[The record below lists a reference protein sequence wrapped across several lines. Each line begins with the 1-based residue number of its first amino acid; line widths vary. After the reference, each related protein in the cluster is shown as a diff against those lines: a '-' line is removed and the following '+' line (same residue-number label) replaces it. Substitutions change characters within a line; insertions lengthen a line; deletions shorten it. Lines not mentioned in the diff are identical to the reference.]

1 MRRHTPNGI
10 AEYDNVS
17 MNIRVRKIDIVLA
30 AVDYRSRPQ
39 RPNSVAGV
47 RGLRTQKC
55 RFTKCWAGLLGF
67 PEYFGTRDFSRRPI
81 QIAPVKATFASSS
94 PFTSARQSS
103 HERPSSTTWNIAARV
118 STSRSCH
125 EPCSHWLWLASRRA
139 RRHLGRSLLEDG
151 ADLSQGRLRVTHA
164 PPRCFRPAYAGRI
177 FVSVEEYGGPD
188 SFDRIHSACKS
199 WCLRKPTPCIAGRN
213 SSRNWLIRSHLY
225 SDTMSP
231 PPALSLP
238 S

>member
-1 MRRHTPNGI
+1 MMKLLKLALG
-10 AEYDNVS
+10 AVLLA
-17 MNIRVRKIDIVLA
+17 LA
-30 AVDYRSRPQ
+30 AAPSANAWVRPEWVVI
-39 RPNSVAGV
+39 R
-47 RGLRTQKC
+47 
-55 RFTKCWAGLLGF
+55 WANADCKIWHND
-67 PEYFGTRDFSRRPI
+67 TN
-81 QIAPVKATFASSS
+81 AP
-94 PFTSARQSS
+94 
-103 HERPSSTTWNIAARV
+103 
-118 STSRSCH
+118 
-125 EPCSHWLWLASRRA
+125 HWLWLASCRV

-151 ADLSQGRLRVTHA
+151 AALSQGRLRVTHA